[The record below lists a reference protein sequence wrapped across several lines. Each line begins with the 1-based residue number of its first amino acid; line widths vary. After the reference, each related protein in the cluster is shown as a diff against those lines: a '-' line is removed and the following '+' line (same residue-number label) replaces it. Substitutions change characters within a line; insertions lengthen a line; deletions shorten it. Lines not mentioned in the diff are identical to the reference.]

1 MCTPYGVCRP
11 GWELFAT
18 QPNQKTVQSFMK
30 NKINDLLVFSVLIF
44 TSVYFLVPNIT
55 FATSGACSSH
65 GGVNCSLSNS
75 YKSVVCNDGNS
86 DGLTS
91 YSDLQEC
98 KTTTTCDNGQV
109 IAFSASRGLSGSSF
123 GQSAYSNCESINN
136 TQISNSITNPPVTP
150 TTTYVPGN
158 TSVISNWDDLNVNIE
173 MGKYCKDKYGFN
185 SKYNFAK
192 NVCECKDGF
201 LFDSNKMCVP
211 SKEVIK
217 TLFQKYLATNL
228 DKMPEYKD
236 VIDVD
241 TIVNMAY
248 ESKNYN
254 KTFKQLIVEAYSDK
268 IKIIE
273 KVIPEDNTNKVIT
286 LTSNK
291 NDTYQ
296 KSLPSKFISTEPT
309 PTTSSESLKI
319 VSNIPE
325 VQLEPEVKKTSFL
338 SVITNKTVNGLQNL
352 FTSFRNIFTHKN
364 LGR

>member
-1 MCTPYGVCRP
+1 MKTKLAIF
-11 GWELFAT
+11 LF
-18 QPNQKTVQSFMK
+18 SF
-30 NKINDLLVFSVLIF
+30 LSLFVLSN
-44 TSVYFLVPNIT
+44 TT

-65 GGVNCSLSNS
+65 GGVNCSISNS
-75 YKSVVCNDGNS
+75 YKSVVCNDGSS
-86 DGLTS
+86 DSLTS

-98 KTTTTCDNGQV
+98 KTVTTCDNGQV
-109 IAFSASRGLSGSSF
+109 TAFSATRGLSGSSF
-123 GQSAYSNCESINN
+123 GQSASSNCESINN
-136 TQISNSITNPPVTP
+136 TPISISITNPPVTP
-150 TTTYVPGN
+150 TTTYVPVN

-173 MGKYCKDKYGFN
+173 MSKYCKDKYGFN

-273 KVIPEDNTNKVIT
+273 KVIPEDNLNKVIIPAPT
-286 LTSNK
+286 K
-291 NDTYQ
+291 IDTYQ
-296 KSLPSKFISTEPT
+296 KPLSHKVTLLEPT
-309 PTTSSESLKI
+309 LITPSESLKSDSNSSEVPI
-319 VSNIPE
+319 VESK
-325 VQLEPEVKKTSFL
+325 PEVKQTSFFG
-338 SVITNKTVNGLQNL
+338 SITGKAVTGLQNL
-352 FTSFRNIFTHKN
+352 FASFKRVFTRK
-364 LGR
+364 